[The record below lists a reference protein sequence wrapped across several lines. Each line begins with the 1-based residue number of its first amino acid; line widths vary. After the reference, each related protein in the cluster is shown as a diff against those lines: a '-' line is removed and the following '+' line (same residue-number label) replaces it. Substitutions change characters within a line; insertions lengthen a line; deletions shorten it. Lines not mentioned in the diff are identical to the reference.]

1 MYSYAY
7 HIGGDIMVL
16 NSGKDSVSV
25 NQINSDSLANVFKYM
40 FEGVGITTAVSSLL
54 YYTGAVAFFPNNR
67 IFSIMLF
74 AVQIILTIAMG
85 NALTKNTSV
94 EAMKTMFFT
103 YSCTMGVNM
112 TSIAAAYNVGQI
124 AAAFAISAIYFACL
138 AVIGKSTKIDLTKIG
153 HLCLACLGV
162 LVVSQLLFLIF
173 KVPINVRILSIFGIL
188 IFTGITAWDIQ
199 RMHRQMSFFSDEKY
213 AIYFALQLYLDFINI
228 FIYILQLVVK
238 QSSDS

>member
-1 MYSYAY
+1 
-7 HIGGDIMVL
+7 MVL
-16 NSGKDSVSV
+16 NGGKDSVSMSP
-25 NQINSDSLANVFKYM
+25 INSDSLANVFKYM
-40 FEGVGITTAVSSLL
+40 FEGVGITAAVSSLL
-54 YYTGAVAFFPNNR
+54 YYSGAVAFFPNNR
-67 IFSIMLF
+67 IFSIILF
-74 AVQIILTIAMG
+74 VIQIILTITMG
-85 NALTKNTSV
+85 NALNKNTSV
-94 EAMKTMFFT
+94 EAMRTMFFT

-112 TSIAAAYNVGQI
+112 TLIAASYNIGQI

-153 HLCLACLGV
+153 HLCLVCLGV

-173 KVPINVRILSIFGIL
+173 KIPTNIRILSIFGIL

-199 RMHRQMSFFSDEKY
+199 RMHRQMSFFSDKKY

-228 FIYILQLVVK
+228 FIYILQLVAK

>member
-1 MYSYAY
+1 
-7 HIGGDIMVL
+7 MVL
-16 NSGKDSVSV
+16 NGGNDSVSV
-25 NQINSDSLANVFKYM
+25 SPINSDSLANVFKYM
-40 FEGVGITTAVSSLL
+40 FEGVGITAAVSSLL
-54 YYTGAVAFFPNNR
+54 YYSGAVAFFPSNR

-85 NALTKNTSV
+85 NALNKNTSV
-94 EAMKTMFFT
+94 EAMRTKFFI

-112 TSIAAAYNVGQI
+112 TSIAAAYNIGQI

-153 HLCLACLGV
+153 HLCLVSLGV
-162 LVVSQLLFLIF
+162 LVVSQLLFLLF
-173 KVPINVRILSIFGIL
+173 NVAINIRLISIVGIL
-188 IFTGITAWDIQ
+188 LFTGITAWDIQ

-228 FIYILQLVVK
+228 FIYILQLIAK
-238 QSSDS
+238 QSSNN